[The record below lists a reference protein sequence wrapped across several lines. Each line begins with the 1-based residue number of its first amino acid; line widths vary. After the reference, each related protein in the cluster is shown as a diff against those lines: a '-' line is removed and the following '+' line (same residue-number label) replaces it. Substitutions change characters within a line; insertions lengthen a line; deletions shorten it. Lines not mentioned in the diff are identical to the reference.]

1 LYLGEVGFA
10 RADQVISPEKLE
22 RKGGS
27 GLSRI

>member
-1 LYLGEVGFA
+1 MVGSA
-10 RADQVISPEKLE
+10 RADQMISPEQLE